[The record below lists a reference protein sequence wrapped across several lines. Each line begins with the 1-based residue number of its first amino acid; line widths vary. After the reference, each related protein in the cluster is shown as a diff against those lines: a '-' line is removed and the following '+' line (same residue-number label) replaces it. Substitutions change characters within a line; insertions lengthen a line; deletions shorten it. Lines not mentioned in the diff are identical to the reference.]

1 MMNQHTLKK
10 EYTFE
15 GKGLH
20 TGRYSHICIK
30 PAPAGSGISFLRTDL
45 GVTVPAQAKYVS
57 STQRSTA
64 LTFDGASVM
73 TVEHI
78 LSALTGL
85 GVDNA
90 LIETDAEEMPIL
102 DGSAALYVEAILN
115 DGLEEQEAE
124 RVYLEISEAMEV
136 EDVNSGS
143 WLRITPAD
151 APSVD
156 IGIDFGSKVLGVQ
169 KVHWDETVSYA
180 DQIAPCRTFCFF
192 HELEFLVSQG
202 LVQGGDVDNAIVVV
216 ENPVSDE
223 QIERVSRI
231 FDKKD
236 IKASDSG
243 YLNNLELHF
252 QDECGRHKMLDILGD
267 LRLAGGF
274 LKAHIE
280 AYKPGHGINTLAAK
294 AAQSK
299 LK

>member
-1 MMNQHTLKK
+1 MNQRTLHKD
-10 EYTFE
+10 YSFE

-20 TGRYSHICIK
+20 SGKFSHICLK
-30 PAPAGSGISFLRTDL
+30 PAAAGSGIRFVRTDL
-45 GVTVPAQAKYVS
+45 GVEIPAKAEYVS
-57 STQRSTA
+57 STQRSTS
-64 LTFDGASVM
+64 LTLDGASVM
-73 TVEHI
+73 TIEHV

-90 LIETDAEEMPIL
+90 IIETDAEEMPIL
-102 DGSAALYVEAILN
+102 DGSASLYVEAILQ
-115 DGLEEQEAE
+115 DGLEDQGVE
-124 RVYLEISEAMEV
+124 REYLELSEAMEV
-136 EDVNSGS
+136 EDVKSGS
-143 WLRITPAD
+143 WLRLTPAD

-156 IGIDFGSKVLGVQ
+156 IEVDFGSKVLGVQ
-169 KVHWDETVSYA
+169 KAHWDESVDYA
-180 DQIAPCRTFCFF
+180 SQIASCRTFCFF

-223 QIERVSRI
+223 QLEKISKI
-231 FDKKD
+231 FRKKD
-236 IKASDSG
+236 IKASESG
-243 YLNNLELHF
+243 YLNNLELRF
-252 QDECGRHKMLDILGD
+252 EDECGRHKLLDILGD
-267 LRLAGGF
+267 LRLVGGF